1 MNARKAKRRPKKRA
15 VKPAAPP
22 PPSEP
27 PASTQAFGGLQPPA
41 PAILTALAVAAA
53 YSFGMW
59 MVPDVSLGPISDEV
73 HHYPQIRMFVD
84 GRLEMVP
91 TIPMLPG
98 YHAMVAAVAWAV
110 GDASLPV
117 ARAISW
123 GLSLPAVALFFLC
136 ARELGKADRFTLSLV
151 FLLSPIAFPYFF
163 LVQTD
168 IPSVGFLLG
177 ALLLTL
183 KRRYQ
188 AAVLVA
194 VLAILMRHN
203 NVVWVFFC
211 ALIALGQEGAWAQ
224 LAKRDWW
231 PVLRTLAR
239 LWLFVLAG
247 GALAAFL
254 YWTGGFT
261 LDKVPW
267 QHPQGRLYWT
277 QIYLLLFTLFLLLLP
292 LHISNLPRIAQMI
305 GRRPL
310 LWALTGVGLLALYL
324 LTFWVDHPFN
334 QYLFFW
340 RNRFLHFIKDH
351 EAWRVAAFMPM
362 LWAFL
367 SVCAT
372 PLRRRSFYWLYP
384 LAIVFLLPS
393 SLIDTR
399 YFIVPVTLF
408 MLARKRE
415 SSTIDLLTL
424 ALYVPASAFLYYRVG
439 LTRIIM

>member
-1 MNARKAKRRPKKRA
+1 MNARKTRRGPKNARQTGRPTRRPSRS
-15 VKPAAPP
+15 PR
-22 PPSEP
+22 PSADFILP
-27 PASTQAFGGLQPPA
+27 HI

-59 MVPDVSLGPISDEV
+59 MAPDISLGPVNDEM
-73 HHYPQIRMFVD
+73 HHWPQIRLFLD
-84 GRLEMVP
+84 GRFEMVP

-110 GDASLPV
+110 GDSSIPV
-117 ARAISW
+117 VRAISW
-123 GLSLPAVALFFLC
+123 GLCLPAVALFFLC
-136 ARELGKADRFTLSLV
+136 ARELGKDNRFTLSLM

-163 LVQTD
+163 LLHTD
-168 IPSVGFLLG
+168 IPSLAFLLG

-188 AAVLVA
+188 AAGLVA

-211 ALIALGQEGAWAQ
+211 GLIALDQEGAWAQ
-224 LAKRDWW
+224 LAKRDWR
-231 PVLRTLAR
+231 PVLRTVAR

-247 GALAAFL
+247 LALAAFL
-254 YWTGGFT
+254 YWMGGFT
-261 LDKVPW
+261 LDDLPW

-277 QIYLLLFTLFLLLLP
+277 QIYLLLFTMFFLLLP
-292 LHISNLPRIAQMI
+292 LHIANLPRIAQMI

-310 LWALTGVGLLALYL
+310 LWALIGAGLFALYL

-334 QYLFFW
+334 GVTTFW
-340 RNRFLHFIKDH
+340 RNQFLHFIKGDIV
-351 EAWRVAAFMPM
+351 WRVAAFIPM

-372 PLRRRSFYWLYP
+372 PLQRRSFYYLYP

-393 SLIDTR
+393 SLIVPR

-408 MLARKRE
+408 MLAGKRE
-415 SSTIDLLTL
+415 SLPIDLLTL
-424 ALYVPASAFLYYRVG
+424 ALYVPATAFLYYRVNQ
-439 LTRIIM
+439 TTVIM